1 MSFKIVVETRIEKG
15 QKINTNTG
23 GKTKALNGPDRSRKI
38 SSSAVHGLPLQNSK
52 LLSMGQHQELCLFCK
67 VFFCQ

>member
-23 GKTKALNGPDRSRKI
+23 GKTKALNGPD
-38 SSSAVHGLPLQNSK
+38 L
-52 LLSMGQHQELCLFCK
+52 
-67 VFFCQ
+67 